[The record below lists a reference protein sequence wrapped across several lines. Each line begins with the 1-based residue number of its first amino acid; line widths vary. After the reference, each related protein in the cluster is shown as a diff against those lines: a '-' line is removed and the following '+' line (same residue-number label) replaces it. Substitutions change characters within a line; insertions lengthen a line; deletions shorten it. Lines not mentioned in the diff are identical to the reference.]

1 MGCGGRRLSP
11 ERSRTRYGK
20 SSFSSSIFKQPHG
33 VRLEYE
39 GIASEPGGVQVVQ
52 TVVSPQ
58 SSPQDHR
65 WESSGEAPLLP
76 TFLHPIV
83 FSTLQ

>member
-11 ERSRTRYGK
+11 ERPRTRHGK
-20 SSFSSSIFKQPHG
+20 FSFTSSTFKQLHG
-33 VRLEYE
+33 VRHEHE
-39 GIASEPGGVQVVQ
+39 GVASEPGGMQVLQ
-52 TVVSPQ
+52 AVVSPQ
-58 SSPQDHR
+58 NSPQDHR

-76 TFLHPIV
+76 TFLHLTV